1 MSFLDCFHCG
11 NCLITRSHLP
21 RLLSLLDAL
30 VQRRQQMSE
39 AEWWHRYG
47 PIWAAIRHDV
57 LAKFSPAE
65 LARAEADKAGDAL
78 LDLVE
83 EPWETP

>member
-1 MSFLDCFHCG
+1 
-11 NCLITRSHLP
+11 
-21 RLLSLLDAL
+21 
-30 VQRRQQMSE
+30 MSE

-47 PIWAAIRHDV
+47 RTRAAIRHDV

-65 LARAEADKAGDAL
+65 LARAEGDKTRDVL

-83 EPWETP
+83 EPWEKP